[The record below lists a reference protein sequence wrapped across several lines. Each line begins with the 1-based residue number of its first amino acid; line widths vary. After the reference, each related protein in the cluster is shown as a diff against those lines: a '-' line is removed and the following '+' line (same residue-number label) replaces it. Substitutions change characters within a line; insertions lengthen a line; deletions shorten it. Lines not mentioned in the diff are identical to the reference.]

1 MALLDRL
8 VERAII
14 LKVKGKTY
22 RTPQAKSEEHPT

>member
-14 LKVKGKTY
+14 RKVKGKTY
-22 RTPQAKSEEHPT
+22 RTPLTKNEDNPA